1 MVLCLFV
8 LFVLIIVLSVL
19 RFKYFH
25 VDASGITSSTYRTCI
40 WTNWY
45 IMFYNWIRKLL
56 FRISCYFL
64 YLYVFLFPLNSGL
77 STEATSN
84 GFYIDE
90 TPPSIKVKPQLSRDL
105 GSIREDSIV
114 FRSTIKVTWEV
125 EDKESYIQRQ
135 YLSIASH
142 KGGEFNATS
151 TEVNQKA
158 SNIKFILICDTA
170 FYIGWFDLWCL
181 TPLST
186 VTSGRSVLLVEETG
200 VPGESHRPVAR
211 HWQTLSHN
219 VVSSTPRN
227 EWGSNSQRYRW

>member
-8 LFVLIIVLSVL
+8 LFVLVTVVCPSIQVFPC
-19 RFKYFH
+19 R
-25 VDASGITSSTYRTCI
+25 CI
-40 WTNWY
+40 RDDIKHISN
-45 IMFYNWIRKLL
+45 MHLNKLVYNVYSWIRKLL
-56 FRISCYFL
+56 FRIICYFL
-64 YLYVFLFPLNSGL
+64 YLFVFLFPLNSGL

-151 TEVNQKA
+151 TEVNQIA
-158 SNIKFILICDTA
+158 AIL
-170 FYIGWFDLWCL
+170 
-181 TPLST
+181 
-186 VTSGRSVLLVEETG
+186 
-200 VPGESHRPVAR
+200 
-211 HWQTLSHN
+211 
-219 VVSSTPRN
+219 
-227 EWGSNSQRYRW
+227 NSY